1 MTMENQTQSDR
12 LRSVLKEQQISV
24 LGFAIRLGTISPNQ
38 LYSILHG
45 EKEMSAEIAERI
57 NGLLPQY
64 SVQWLLNGESE

>member
-1 MTMENQTQSDR
+1 MENQTQSDR
-12 LRSVLKEQQISV
+12 FRTVLEEQQISV
-24 LGFAIRLGTISPNQ
+24 LGFAIRLGVASPSQ

-57 NGLLPQY
+57 NELLPQY

>member
-24 LGFAIRLGTISPNQ
+24 LGFAIRLGTVSSNK
-38 LYSILHG
+38 LYSILK
-45 EKEMSAEIAERI
+45 EEEEMSAEIAERI

-64 SVQWLLNGESE
+64 SIQWLLNGESE